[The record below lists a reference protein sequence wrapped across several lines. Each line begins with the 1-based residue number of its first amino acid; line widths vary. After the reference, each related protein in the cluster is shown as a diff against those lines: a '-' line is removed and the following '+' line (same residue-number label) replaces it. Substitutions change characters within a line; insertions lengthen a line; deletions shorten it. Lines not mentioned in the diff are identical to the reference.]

1 MGLALVHSRARVGV
15 HAPEVR
21 VEVYLAGG
29 LPTMSIVGLPE
40 AAVREAKDRVRAAI
54 QCGQFEFPAR
64 RITVNL
70 APADLP
76 KHGGRFDLAIAL
88 GILAA
93 SGQVPIDALHDCEF
107 LGELGLTG
115 QLRATDGVLPAALA
129 AARAGRR
136 LIVPE
141 GNGAEAALASGVEVT
156 TARTLLEVCA
166 ALEGRKQLPAAIA
179 LPTSRDPG
187 PDLADVRGQA
197 HARRALEVAAAG
209 GHHLLLVGPPGCGKT
224 LLASRLPGLLPEA
237 SESEAL
243 ESAAI
248 ASVSGRG
255 LDPSRWRERPYR
267 SPHHTASAVA
277 LVGGGAE
284 PRPGEISLA
293 HNGVLFL
300 DELPEWDRR
309 ALEVLREP
317 LESGVVTISRAARQS
332 EFPARFQ
339 LAAAMNPCPCGWAG
353 DPSSRCRCSA
363 EAIARYRGRI
373 SGPLLDRIDLHIDV
387 PRVPPAQLRP
397 DAPAGECSAA
407 VRARVEAARTR
418 QYTRAGKPN
427 ARLTQS
433 ETMSACRLSHPD
445 QMLLEHAIDSL
456 QLSARSMHRILRV
469 ARTIADLANSDD
481 IGSAHLAEA
490 LGYRQIDRHSRPA
503 AA

>member
-1 MGLALVHSRARVGV
+1 MGLALVHSRARAGV
-15 HAPEVR
+15 HAPAVR
-21 VEVYLAGG
+21 VEVHLAGG

-54 QCGQFEFPAR
+54 QCGQFEFPTR

-93 SGQVPIDALHDCEF
+93 SGQVPMQALHDCEF

-115 QLRATDGVLPAALA
+115 QLRAVDGVLPAALA
-129 AARAGRR
+129 AAKAGRR
-136 LIVPE
+136 LVVPE
-141 GNGAEAALASGVEVT
+141 GNGAEAALASQVDAT

-166 ALEGRKQLPAAIA
+166 ALDGRKALPAAVA
-179 LPTSRDPG
+179 LPTQRDPG
-187 PDLADVRGQA
+187 PDMADVRGQA
-197 HARRALEVAAAG
+197 QARRALEVAAAG

-255 LDPSRWRERPYR
+255 LDPARWRERPYR

-353 DPSSRCRCSA
+353 DPSSRCRCSS
-363 EAIARYRGRI
+363 EAIARYRARI

-387 PRVPPAQLRP
+387 PRVPSALLRP
-397 DAPAGECSAA
+397 DAPAGECSAVVRTRVQA
-407 VRARVEAARTR
+407 ARAR
-418 QYTRAGKPN
+418 QYARAGKPN
-427 ARLTQS
+427 AQLGQS
-433 ETMSACRLSHPD
+433 ETMAACRLLPPD
-445 QMLLEHAIDSL
+445 QALLERAMDAL
-456 QLSARSMHRILRV
+456 QLSARTMHRILRV
-469 ARTIADLANSDD
+469 ARTIADLAGEDA

-490 LGYRQIDRHSRPA
+490 LGYRGIDRGLQPQA
-503 AA
+503 A